1 MSRQRRNGAWY
12 GGTGADEEPYKGVT
26 RKSNDCSSR
35 ALCPSSVWRAAVC
48 GEGNSDG
55 VRRSREES
63 AAFARVLCVRG
74 RILEEKR
81 VRERKERGEL
91 EECGTERSTNSVQSG
106 RVKEV
111 LVTQSKQKSKHQR
124 MGF

>member
-35 ALCPSSVWRAAVC
+35 ALCPSSVS

-81 VRERKERGEL
+81 VRGKGKKEE
-91 EECGTERSTNSVQSG
+91 S
-106 RVKEV
+106 
-111 LVTQSKQKSKHQR
+111 
-124 MGF
+124 

>member
-35 ALCPSSVWRAAVC
+35 ALCPSSVS

-81 VRERKERGEL
+81 VRERKERARGMWYREKY
-91 EECGTERSTNSVQSG
+91 E
-106 RVKEV
+106 
-111 LVTQSKQKSKHQR
+111 
-124 MGF
+124 

>member
-35 ALCPSSVWRAAVC
+35 ALCPSNVS

-63 AAFARVLCVRG
+63 AAFARVSCVCA
-74 RILEEKR
+74 EEYWKR
-81 VRERKERGEL
+81 RECGKGKKEP

-111 LVTQSKQKSKHQR
+111 LVTQSRQKSKHQR

>member
-1 MSRQRRNGAWY
+1 MSRRRRNGAWY

-35 ALCPSSVWRAAVC
+35 ALCPSSVS

-81 VRERKERGEL
+81 VRGKGKKEP
-91 EECGTERSTNSVQSG
+91 EECGTEKSTNSVQSG

-111 LVTQSKQKSKHQR
+111 LVTQSRQKSKHQR